1 MNYMIKEDTVLK
13 EMFKLL
19 DVEIEP
25 PDGTKQRI
33 YQKLVYDSN
42 QWSCC
47 YLPCLSWFSK
57 KLLKLAIQVWISIC
71 IFMTIFAPTIA
82 L

>member
-1 MNYMIKEDTVLK
+1 MIKEDEILK
-13 EMFKLL
+13 EIFKLI

-25 PDGTKQRI
+25 PEETKQRI
-33 YQKLVYDSN
+33 HQRLFYDSN

-47 YLPCLSWFSK
+47 YLPCLSWVSK
-57 KLLKLAIQVWISIC
+57 KLLKLVIQVWISIC
-71 IFMTIFAPTIA
+71 IFMTIFTPIIA

>member
-1 MNYMIKEDTVLK
+1 MIKEDEILK
-13 EMFKLL
+13 EMFKLI

-25 PDGTKQRI
+25 QDEAKQRI
-33 YQKLVYDSN
+33 YQRLFYDSN

-47 YLPCLSWFSK
+47 SSSGLSWVSTKF
-57 KLLKLAIQVWISIC
+57 LKLVIQVWISIC
-71 IFMTIFAPTIA
+71 IFITIFAPTIA